1 MSELMKKAS
10 RVRKSSGTKGHFDVK
25 AFKSC
30 GQGYCEQPYRP
41 LEGAAQQDLT
51 SFKPSVYPEKFKT
64 FQNIV
69 HEQRETIAALR
80 KKIKELEEKLSAYE
94 RTNESFHAV
103 NEIKEHYL
111 NEMVQSSEFGQ
122 LLNCTRQNINRLR
135 REHKLLAVSGKNGN
149 YYPKWQLDSENC
161 LYRCIPQVIDAL
173 GFDNQWTTVQFFH
186 TVFERLG
193 NVTPIQYLRSHP
205 SDQEE
210 VPRLAR
216 QYFEQTCS

>member
-25 AFKSC
+25 ACKS
-30 GQGYCEQPYRP
+30 GDQGYYEHLYGP
-41 LEGAAQQDLT
+41 LEGFAQQDLT
-51 SFKPSVYPEKFKT
+51 SFKQSVVPKQSKT
-64 FQNIV
+64 WKDLAQKQN
-69 HEQRETIAALR
+69 ETILVLS

-111 NEMVQSSEFGQ
+111 NEMVQSTEFGQ

-216 QYFEQTCS
+216 QYLEQTCS